1 MTLAFGT
8 QRVRKRLSL
17 APMIDVV
24 FLLLVF
30 FMLASQFGRDRVVPL
45 ATGGAGAAYQ
55 GPPRLVL
62 VTAEGLRLNG
72 VPVEAEALAEQLAQL
87 TRETSDAIVLQPD
100 ASASLQQLMDA
111 AGLLAGAGF
120 TGLAV
125 ME

>member
-8 QRVRKRLSL
+8 PRAKKRLSL

-45 ATGGAGAAYQ
+45 ATGGAGSTYQ

-62 VTAEGLRLNG
+62 ITAEGLRLNG
-72 VPVEAEALAEQLAQL
+72 VPMEEETLAERLTAL
-87 TRETSDAIVLQPD
+87 TRTTSDAIILQPD
-100 ASASLQQLMDA
+100 AKASLQQLMDA
-111 AGLLAGAGF
+111 AGLLTAAGF
-120 TGLAV
+120 TGLVV

>member
-1 MTLAFGT
+1 MTLAFGPPRT
-8 QRVRKRLSL
+8 KKRLGL

-30 FMLASQFGRDRVVPL
+30 FMLASQFGRDRMVPL
-45 ATGGAGAAYQ
+45 AMGGAGDAYQ

-72 VPVEAEALAEQLAQL
+72 VPVEAEALAERLAPL
-87 TRETSDAIVLQPD
+87 TRKKSDAIILQPN

-111 AGLLAGAGF
+111 AALLTEAGF
-120 TGLAV
+120 TGLVV

>member
-1 MTLAFGT
+1 MTLGFGIP
-8 QRVRKRLSL
+8 RAKKRLSL

-30 FMLASQFGRDRVVPL
+30 FMLASQFGRDRAVPL
-45 ATGGAGAAYQ
+45 AMGGAGTVYQ

-72 VPVEAEALAEQLAQL
+72 VPVEAEALAGQLNGL
-87 TRETSDAIVLQPD
+87 TREKTDTIILQPD

-111 AGLLAGAGF
+111 AGLLTAAGF
-120 TGLAV
+120 TSLAV

>member
-8 QRVRKRLSL
+8 PRVKKRLSL

-45 ATGGAGAAYQ
+45 ATGSAGAAYQ

-87 TRETSDAIVLQPD
+87 TRDKSDAIVLQPD

-111 AGLLAGAGF
+111 AGLLTGAGF
-120 TGLAV
+120 IRLAV

>member
-8 QRVRKRLSL
+8 PRAKKRLGL

-30 FMLASQFGRDRVVPL
+30 FMLVSQFGRDRILPL
-45 ATGGAGAAYQ
+45 ATGGAGDAYQ

-62 VTAEGLRLNG
+62 VTGEGLRLNG
-72 VPVEAEALAEQLAQL
+72 VPVEPEMLAERLQPL
-87 TRETSDAIVLQPD
+87 TSKKSDAIILRPD

-111 AGLLAGAGF
+111 AGLLTAAGF
-120 TGLAV
+120 TGLV
-125 ME
+125 IME

>member
-1 MTLAFGT
+1 MTLTFGT
-8 QRVRKRLSL
+8 PRAKRRLSL

-45 ATGGAGAAYQ
+45 ALDGVGSAYQ
-55 GPPRLVL
+55 GPPRLVQ

-72 VPVEAEALAEQLAQL
+72 VPVEEEALAERL
-87 TRETSDAIVLQPD
+87 TALTHEKSDAIILQPD
-100 ASASLQQLMDA
+100 TKASLQQLMDA
-111 AGLLAGAGF
+111 AGLLSGAGF
-120 TGLAV
+120 TGLVV

>member
-8 QRVRKRLSL
+8 PRAKKRLSL

-45 ATGGAGAAYQ
+45 AMDGAGSAYQ
-55 GPPRLVL
+55 GPPRLVQ

-72 VPVEAEALAEQLAQL
+72 VPAEEEALAERLTAL
-87 TRETSDAIVLQPD
+87 TRKKSDAIILQPD
-100 ASASLQQLMDA
+100 TKASLQQLMDA
-111 AGLLAGAGF
+111 AGLLSGAGF
-120 TGLAV
+120 TGLVV

>member
-1 MTLAFGT
+1 MTLTFGT
-8 QRVRKRLSL
+8 PRAKKRLSL

-45 ATGGAGAAYQ
+45 ATGGAGSTYQ

-72 VPVEAEALAEQLAQL
+72 VPVEAETLAEQLTAL
-87 TRETSDAIVLQPD
+87 TRKTSDAIILQPD

-111 AGLLAGAGF
+111 AGLLSGAGF
-120 TGLAV
+120 TGLMV

>member
-1 MTLAFGT
+1 MTLAFGIP
-8 QRVRKRLSL
+8 RAKKRLGL

-30 FMLASQFGRDRVVPL
+30 FMLASQFGRDRAVPL
-45 ATGGAGAAYQ
+45 ATGGAGTAYQ

-72 VPVEAEALAEQLAQL
+72 MPVEAEALAGQLNGL
-87 TRETSDAIVLQPD
+87 TREKTDTIILQPD

-111 AGLLAGAGF
+111 AGLLTAAGF
-120 TGLAV
+120 TSLAV

>member
-1 MTLAFGT
+1 M
-8 QRVRKRLSL
+8 RKRLSL

>member
-8 QRVRKRLSL
+8 PREKKRLSL

-30 FMLASQFGRDRVVPL
+30 FMLASQFGRDQVVPL
-45 ATGGAGAAYQ
+45 AMGGAGSAYQ

-72 VPVEAEALAEQLAQL
+72 VPVEAATLADQL
-87 TRETSDAIVLQPD
+87 TALTRKTSDAIILQPD

-111 AGLLAGAGF
+111 AGLLSGAGF
-120 TGLAV
+120 TGLVV